1 MKYRSLVLRWVLFVG
16 ALLAL
21 VAPVAPVLA
30 QANDPAI
37 DKAVA
42 YIRSQ
47 QQSNGSFNGFG
58 AGSTADAV
66 FALAAANVNVA
77 EVRSGGQSAID
88 YIRSQAKDAGKDTGV
103 AAKFVIAL
111 LQAGQSP
118 ILPDGTNL
126 IQEVE
131 RGYNAATARYGNDV
145 TAHAYAMIAL
155 NAAGQQSARKS
166 EVVDALKK
174 LQLPDGGWSFD
185 GAPATGSDT
194 NTTSI
199 VIQALVAVGDK
210 SEALTKA
217 IAYLRSQQNSDAG
230 FPYSQT
236 SQFGNASDANSTALS
251 LQALLAAGE
260 DLAGY
265 TKEGKTIRDRLLAFQ
280 NPSGAFRYQDDQPED
295 NTLATYQAVPALA
308 GKTLPLEGIMIALP
322 AAPAASAPAA
332 SAPAA
337 SSPATTPAPAASAPA
352 PAGGV
357 PAQLPN
363 TGATN
368 FVPALALVALLLL
381 VAGLA
386 LKRQRV

>member
-1 MKYRSLVLRWVLFVG
+1 MIYRSVVLPWLLFLG

-21 VAPVAPVLA
+21 VAPAAPSMA

-47 QQSNGSFNGFG
+47 QQADGSFAGFG
-58 AGSTADAV
+58 PGSTADAV

-77 EVRSGGQSAID
+77 EVQTGGQSAIS
-88 YIRSQAKDAGKDTGV
+88 YIRSQAKDAGNDTGV

-118 ILPDGTNL
+118 ITPDGINL

-131 RGYNAATARYGNDV
+131 RGYNAQTARYGNDV

-155 NAAGQQSARKS
+155 NAAGQPSARRG

-185 GAPATGSDT
+185 GTPASGSDT
-194 NTTSI
+194 NTTSV

-210 SEALTKA
+210 SEALTRA
-217 IAYLRSQQNSDAG
+217 IAYLRSQQNTDAG
-230 FPYSQT
+230 FPFSQT

-260 DLAGY
+260 DLASY
-265 TKEGKTIRDRLLAFQ
+265 TREGRTVRDRLLAFQ
-280 NPSGAFRYQDDQPED
+280 NPSGAFRYQDTQPED
-295 NTLATYQAVPALA
+295 NALATYQAVPALA
-308 GKTLPLEGIMIALP
+308 GKTLPLEGILIALP
-322 AAPAASAPAA
+322 AAPEASTPGAAAPTAAAPSA
-332 SAPAA
+332 S
-337 SSPATTPAPAASAPA
+337 PAPA
-352 PAGGV
+352 AGGV
-357 PAQLPN
+357 PARLPN
-363 TGATN
+363 TGVSDV
-368 FVPALALVALLLL
+368 VPALLLVVLLLFL
-381 VAGLA
+381 AGLT
-386 LKRQRV
+386 LKRQRA